1 MLKAQTGKS
10 HESLH
15 IIVLAPY
22 AWRHASRSA
31 GSLLS
36 TCLDDSNDTTIFR
49 SGQTSINTRRKI
61 SRSRQTKTLLKNH
74 RQILH
79 LLSEF
84 NVLTDR
90 HLENWVIVN
99 SALTLAYMI
108 HGFRVLWPLKYLWH
122 LVGSGCERSSVHY
135 RHRRKPSSIVGN
147 AVQWIAHTHTLHTFF
162 RNYLSQRRTY
172 HWQGDRLCGLCGNG
186 VSFYFTCNIKQIL
199 GSITTHTH
207 TYRM

>member
-61 SRSRQTKTLLKNH
+61 SRSRQTKTVLKNH
-74 RQILH
+74 QQIIH
-79 LLSEF
+79 FSSKF
-84 NVLTDR
+84 NLLTDR
-90 HLENWVIVN
+90 HLKNWVIVN

-108 HGFRVLWPLKYLWH
+108 HGFMVLWPLKYLWY
-122 LVGSGCERSSVHY
+122 LVGSGVRKKQCSLQTPTKTKHHCWKCSSMN
-135 RHRRKPSSIVGN
+135 S
-147 AVQWIAHTHTLHTFF
+147 THTLYIHSFGITLATAGPTTGKATGYVVYASWGFF
-162 RNYLSQRRTY
+162 
-172 HWQGDRLCGLCGNG
+172 
-186 VSFYFTCNIKQIL
+186 SFYV
-199 GSITTHTH
+199 
-207 TYRM
+207 